1 MKKSVILILILILI
15 SFNLALAQF
24 PDDALRYSMLNFGV
38 GARAV
43 GLGFT
48 YIGISDDYSAI
59 FWNPAGLAQ
68 IKRFEFAGGLNYLS
82 LKNSARVFDYS
93 NSFENS
99 ATSLNTIALVLPV
112 PTIRGSLVFAGG
124 YVRVSDFTGTL
135 SISLFNPQ
143 SSIVPSLYDPDPEF
157 DLAWKLGLED
167 STGATQ
173 ILNNVQQKITLYES
187 GGLNHWFISG
197 AIDIAENLSVGL
209 TLSIATG
216 NYRYDRKFIET
227 DTRNFY
233 KNFPWDFA
241 QLKVSDIVDATI
253 SGFSANAGLMYRGDF
268 FRIGLMM
275 RLPSSLSVKE
285 NYSRSGESSF
295 DNGDSYSYSYSGISK
310 YSVLSPFYLG
320 AGLSFNVGQVVLVAS
335 DVVYVDWRQM
345 EFKNNPDLI
354 QLNRDIKETFTETV
368 TLSGGVEIVLPFL
381 PQVKVRVGY
390 SYRPSPY
397 AEDKGIASR
406 ATRFLTSGFSVLLQ
420 KTLLIDFA
428 YIIGKWSTIHT
439 QYSYTLG
446 NNYYSLITNEETKT
460 KNFILT
466 LRYRF

>member
-1 MKKSVILILILILI
+1 MKK
-15 SFNLALAQF
+15 LALALIILLFNFTFAQF

-38 GARAV
+38 GARAT
-43 GLGFT
+43 GFGFA
-48 YIGISDDYSAI
+48 YIGVSDDYSSI

-68 IKRFEFAGGLNYLS
+68 IRRFEFAGGLNHLS
-82 LKNSARVFDYS
+82 LTNSARVFDYS
-93 NSFENS
+93 NSFEN
-99 ATSLNTIALVLPV
+99 TTTNLNTVALVLPV

-135 SISLFNPQ
+135 SISLFNSQ
-143 SSIVPSLYDPDPEF
+143 NSIVPSLYDPNPEF

-187 GGLNHWFISG
+187 GGLNHWFVSG
-197 AIDIAENLSVGL
+197 AIDIAENLSAGA
-209 TLSIATG
+209 TISIVTG
-216 NYRYDRKFIET
+216 NYKYDRRFIEA
-227 DTRNFY
+227 DTRDFY

-241 QLKVSDIVDATI
+241 QLTVSDIIDATV
-253 SGFSANAGLMYRGDF
+253 SGFSANAGLMYRSNF
-268 FRIGLMM
+268 FRIGLMT
-275 RLPSSLSVKE
+275 RLPASLSVKE

-310 YSVLSPFYLG
+310 YSVLSPFYFG
-320 AGLSFNVGQVVLVAS
+320 AGLSFNLKDAVLVAG

-354 QLNRDIKETFTETV
+354 QLNRDIKEIFTETV
-368 TLSGGVEIVLPFL
+368 SLSGGVEVMIPFL
-381 PQVKVRVGY
+381 QQVKVRVGY

-397 AEDKGIASR
+397 AEDKGISSR
-406 ATRFLTSGFSVLLQ
+406 ATKLLTSGFTVLLQ

-428 YIIGKWSTIHT
+428 YISGKWSTIHT
-439 QYSYTLG
+439 QYSYKLG
-446 NNYYSLITNEETKT
+446 SDYYSLITNEDNKA